1 MKMFL
6 TRYAILFTVTSFV
19 SFFLAVLLIRYQD
32 LITLRPG
39 ELFFGATVIALLLTI
54 SLTIFR
60 ARWGNGVWNVI
71 VAYLIITPIPF
82 VIRIMY
88 INLFFRVFRFIYV
101 VIGLTI
107 VVYMIVL
114 YVIHRHNKKTEKELS
129 ALLKEKTK

>member
-107 VVYMIVL
+107 IVYMIVL
-114 YVIHRHNKKTEKELS
+114 YLIHRHNKKTEKELS